1 MLRDILAHRNC
12 AADYIS
18 ILRVYDWIIG
28 ILFPPRGVNFGK
40 GGLTLN
46 HLTTSTILFRENG
59 KQQCQRI

>member
-1 MLRDILAHRNC
+1 MLCEILARRNC
-12 AADYIS
+12 APDYIS
-18 ILRVYDWIIG
+18 SLRVYGWIIG

-46 HLTTSTILFRENG
+46 HLTTSTLLFRENG